1 MQQYFHLFGITAGNL
16 CTGDWEDYKAHP
28 PSIPSYKEKLWFI
41 APFETEN
48 CYICCLAFPAA
59 PMIPMTCFVYF
70 FVHVLLFAVFR
81 APYRVFFLRFLV
93 HHIVLFPAILR
104 APKIRTNVTEH
115 SKITNHIYNVV
126 TLYASFLPEWVGG
139 QQKTPSRKSW
149 AEIAASSLIQCR
161 LSRLMWPYA
170 GTAGTSATLLLW
182 VRNTASDWWF
192 QTCYFHVLFSLKNI

>member
-1 MQQYFHLFGITAGNL
+1 MIYSTIWNR
-16 CTGDWEDYKAHP
+16 
-28 PSIPSYKEKLWFI
+28 KLL
-41 APFETEN
+41 
-48 CYICCLAFPAA
+48 CCLAFPAA

-93 HHIVLFPAILR
+93 HHIALFSAILR

-139 QQKTPSRKSW
+139 QQKNTFQ
-149 AEIAASSLIQCR
+149 EILGRNCRFLIDPVPPEQIDVTIRRHCR
-161 LSRLMWPYA
+161 DFCNAVAVGKEYSIWLVISNM
-170 GTAGTSATLLLW
+170 
-182 VRNTASDWWF
+182 
-192 QTCYFHVLFSLKNI
+192 LFSRSFFFKKHLIPKKNRISTVPFLFHP